1 MSKKHTVNG
10 NPEVANAFVTACVA
24 KRTVEFQPEWVNATD
39 TYLDAAI
46 SGKYAP
52 MLELGVAYHCVD
64 TEGRNIMLIGT
75 ELGNVAIFQRTALNA
90 NVIVA
95 QASPVMD
102 VFIKQH
108 LGEISAIDSIET
120 LDWLTDIQVHF
131 AAAEPA
137 KREAMISMYGPVFN
151 AEPNTTLDDSVE
163 FIQPAA
169 AEVNNKAADAPKASK
184 QEANQTKSTT
194 KEQDM
199 NQANQTNAKA
209 TETKAAPAAK
219 ENQALTG
226 WGVFWRVSG
235 LAVLCVAVVAA
246 IVLGVYYGAAYIAG
260 LGLST
265 VTLYMIKGLVAV
277 VSGGA
282 IAYAVTKTVTW
293 IRDIFDRKAP
303 EVVVVAPSAAAA

>member
-10 NPEVANAFVTACVA
+10 HPEVANAFVTACVA
-24 KRTVEFQPEWVNATD
+24 KRSIEFQPEWVNATD
-39 TYLDAAI
+39 GYLDAAI
-46 SGKYAP
+46 SGKHSP
-52 MLELGVAYHCVD
+52 MLELGVAYHCAD
-64 TEGRNIMLIGT
+64 NDGRNIMLIGT
-75 ELGNVAIFQRTALNA
+75 ELGNVAIFQRTAINA

-102 VFIKQH
+102 VFIKQN
-108 LGEISAIDSIET
+108 LGEISVIDTIDT
-120 LDWLTDIQVHF
+120 LDWLTDVQQHF
-131 AAAEPA
+131 AMAEA
-137 KREAMISMYGPVFN
+137 SKREAMISMYGPVIN
-151 AEPNTTLDDSVE
+151 AAPGTTLDDSVE

-169 AEVNNKAADAPKASK
+169 TEQNNKAADAPKASK
-184 QEANQTKSTT
+184 EETTQTKST

-235 LAVLCVAVVAA
+235 LAVLCVAIVAA

-265 VTLYMIKGLVAV
+265 VSLYMIKALIAV
-277 VSGGA
+277 VSGSA
-282 IAYAVTKTVTW
+282 IAYCVTKTVTW

-303 EVVVVAPSAAAA
+303 EVVVVAPAAAAAA